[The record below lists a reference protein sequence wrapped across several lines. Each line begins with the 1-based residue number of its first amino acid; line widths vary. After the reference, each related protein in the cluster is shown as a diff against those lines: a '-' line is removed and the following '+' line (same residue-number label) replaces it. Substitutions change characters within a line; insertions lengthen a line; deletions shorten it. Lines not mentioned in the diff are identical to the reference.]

1 MIKFIIQFLVYL
13 FFFVSNARKKKGL
26 QVPSNFIFGLYT
38 LCALF
43 GIPSIYLWGMEQSLS
58 DDYWMPTFFFVIC
71 ILIFI
76 SPFWMFNESSKDV
89 IKLPSR
95 KVLDNF
101 SSIIIILSWFSII
114 YYSSN
119 VYNILTLS
127 DLGAARTQMGLGN
140 ESYTGSGLWN
150 TVASVSASLNIFAI
164 LLFFIYYIIGN
175 SPIRVML
182 LLGASLSE
190 PIQVLTF
197 IGRDGIVFWIFA
209 FVFCYLL
216 FSPYMQTKKKRKLK
230 MISLMMFAALLIP
243 FSLISSS
250 RFEESAYG
258 GTFGSIVCYLGQGFI
273 NGPLLFGIDNI
284 NYTGGLCFPLF
295 FELTGIKPP
304 ASPGMVEIGDWKSWS
319 FSTSIGSLYY
329 NLGPW
334 GLFCFLLVFL
344 SFFIFAVQ
352 SKKTKTFYFHIL
364 VIYLL
369 YFRLVAEGVFYFRE
383 YTRGGNLMIIL
394 FLFFSMIFSFKG
406 YKSGITLKRDH
417 YEK

>member
-164 LLFFIYYIIGN
+164 LLFFI
-175 SPIRVML
+175 
-182 LLGASLSE
+182 
-190 PIQVLTF
+190 
-197 IGRDGIVFWIFA
+197 
-209 FVFCYLL
+209 
-216 FSPYMQTKKKRKLK
+216 
-230 MISLMMFAALLIP
+230 
-243 FSLISSS
+243 
-250 RFEESAYG
+250 
-258 GTFGSIVCYLGQGFI
+258 
-273 NGPLLFGIDNI
+273 
-284 NYTGGLCFPLF
+284 
-295 FELTGIKPP
+295 
-304 ASPGMVEIGDWKSWS
+304 
-319 FSTSIGSLYY
+319 
-329 NLGPW
+329 
-334 GLFCFLLVFL
+334 
-344 SFFIFAVQ
+344 
-352 SKKTKTFYFHIL
+352 
-364 VIYLL
+364 
-369 YFRLVAEGVFYFRE
+369 
-383 YTRGGNLMIIL
+383 
-394 FLFFSMIFSFKG
+394 
-406 YKSGITLKRDH
+406 
-417 YEK
+417 